1 VNVYNYLF
9 YRLYC
14 WSAQWKNDVAPPE
27 FNAFAIV
34 AAVLVGHAILFVQL
48 IELIFGFRIIALLP
62 TYSVYIA
69 VIIFAVLNYFLLLYR
84 DRYKRIISS
93 FAPEPPPLRK
103 RRETAVW
110 IYIYLVAALSFLCAI
125 IAKWR

>member
-14 WSAQWKNDVAPPE
+14 WSAQWKSDV
-27 FNAFAIV
+27 AFAIV
-34 AAVLVGHAILFVQL
+34 AAVLVDQAILFVQL
-48 IELIFGFRIIALLP
+48 IELILGFRIIALLP
-62 TYSVYIA
+62 TYSAYIA
-69 VIIFAVLNYFLLLYR
+69 VIIFAVLNFLLLYR

-93 FAPEPPPLRK
+93 FAPEPPQLRK
-103 RRETAVW
+103 RHGMAVW